1 MVTAEDRISRGEA
14 PVKAEYIR
22 ESEIRVY
29 VPQVHGSNASG
40 TAEQAAVSKRQAKK
54 ASCDLE
60 GGGDLTSGSAP
71 SSQRFC
77 WPMGFFLTQRAHQFL
92 SYRLYRIEQRAVTR
106 RLISAQRFARE
117 PANSALTAGRSGK

>member
-22 ESEIRVY
+22 ESEVRVY

-40 TAEQAAVSKRQAKK
+40 TTEQAAVSKRQAKK

-60 GGGDLTSGSAP
+60 GGGDLTLGSAQ

-77 WPMGFFLTQRAHQFL
+77 WPMFFFFPNVHTDLA
-92 SYRLYRIEQRAVTR
+92 
-106 RLISAQRFARE
+106 LITSIGSSKE
-117 PANSALTAGRSGK
+117 PLLDG